1 MVDWEN
7 AAMPL
12 LSCSTPFDAD
22 SRTWLVMSR
31 PGSSFLKRVD
41 QEKAKRDVL
50 VTTSFEFATRTA
62 ALPNDL
68 ETVAIGSTGSNRR
81 SSTDKLSRRN
91 EKSAELIH
99 CSTANAED
107 NTHDVDDD
115 ESAQRGVTKE
125 WVGCAHAV
133 GQDQYGRLGRHERRI
148 VHDGEGIDRSFEGF
162 RPLWLDF

>member
-62 ALPNDL
+62 ALPF
-68 ETVAIGSTGSNRR
+68 S
-81 SSTDKLSRRN
+81 
-91 EKSAELIH
+91 
-99 CSTANAED
+99 
-107 NTHDVDDD
+107 
-115 ESAQRGVTKE
+115 
-125 WVGCAHAV
+125 
-133 GQDQYGRLGRHERRI
+133 
-148 VHDGEGIDRSFEGF
+148 
-162 RPLWLDF
+162 